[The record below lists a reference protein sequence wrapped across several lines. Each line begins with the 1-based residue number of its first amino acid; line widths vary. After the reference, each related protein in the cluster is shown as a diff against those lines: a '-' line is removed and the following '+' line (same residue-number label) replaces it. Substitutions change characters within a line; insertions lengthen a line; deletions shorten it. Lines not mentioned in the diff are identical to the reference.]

1 MRVKLLSGVLLIAAL
16 LLAVPAWAEG
26 DLKEGTGTGDTG
38 QITLQD
44 NETVRSEAPASATGT
59 GEVSEKAVEKK
70 DVFAKYDEIQPQ
82 PDAAPETETTQ
93 DAGSPDEA
101 VESPNEENAPSD
113 EEVVPDEAKPEE
125 AIEDTTIADPLE
137 PINRAMFHF
146 NDKLYFWFLKPIAKG
161 YNFVVPEPVRV
172 SVRDFFRNASMPV
185 RFVGSLFQGK
195 ITCVGTE
202 LSRFSINTILGLAGF
217 FDVAKSWFNLNP
229 CEEDLGQ
236 TLGLWG
242 MGGMIYIVWPFI
254 GPSTVRDTLGMA
266 GDSFLDPFNYINPFY
281 IPLGI
286 HTYDRINRTSLDL
299 KTYEDLVEQSLEP
312 YIAVRDAY
320 IQNRNELIRK

>member
-1 MRVKLLSGVLLIAAL
+1 MRGKLLSGVLMIAAL
-16 LLAVPAWAEG
+16 LLTVPSWAEG
-26 DLKEGTGTGDTG
+26 DSKEGIGTVASG
-38 QITLQD
+38 QIILHD
-44 NETVRSEAPASATGT
+44 DEAVRSEAPSSGT
-59 GEVSEKAVEKK
+59 DVGEVSVKRIEKK
-70 DVFAKYDEIQPQ
+70 DVFAKYDESQPQ
-82 PDAAPETETTQ
+82 PAAAPEAEAPQ
-93 DAGSPDEA
+93 DTGSPDEA
-101 VESPNEENAPSD
+101 VETPKEEIAPSD

-125 AIEDTTIADPLE
+125 GVEDTTISDPLE

-161 YNFVVPEPVRV
+161 YNFVMPEPVRV

-185 RFVGSLFQGK
+185 RFVSSLFQGK
-195 ITCVGTE
+195 LKGAGTE
-202 LSRFSINTILGLAGF
+202 LARFGINTTLGLAGF
-217 FDVAKSWFNLNP
+217 FDVAKSWFNLSAY
-229 CEEDLGQ
+229 EEDLGQ
-236 TLGLWG
+236 TLGSYG
-242 MGGMIYIVWPFI
+242 MGGLIYIVWPFL
-254 GPSTVRDTLGMA
+254 GPSTVRDTIGMA
-266 GDSFLDPFNYINPFY
+266 GDTFLDPFNYINPFY